1 MRGKDDAQDD
11 VRKNLRVIVKICNVS
26 TFKIN
31 YIMFRKIFTIFFILM
46 YKIILDK
53 YAFAAG

>member
-31 YIMFRKIFTIFFILM
+31 
-46 YKIILDK
+46 DK
-53 YAFAAG
+53 GEICLGKSL